1 MSMTKD
7 IISCHEKAIER
18 LLIVS
23 KSGRE
28 GNFLSSIYLLL
39 FFYDIRET
47 LNTEEGNVESSLHLQ
62 DKYSDLLNIL

>member
-1 MSMTKD
+1 MSMTKYMT
-7 IISCHEKAIER
+7 SCHAKAIER

-28 GNFLSSIYLLL
+28 GNFFEQHYLLL